1 MVDRTDE
8 ETAELIREWL
18 QQYGLTIIAGLVI
31 GVGVLFGIQW
41 WKNTQQDKKSQ
52 QSAVVEAVNTALEN
66 EEYSQA
72 MALTQQQELSNDDIA
87 ALADLLAAKSAF
99 ELGNLAQAQDFLHK
113 ASQAKDILLA
123 QTAQY
128 RLAQVYALSGQY
140 DEALAQ
146 AQLLKNTPYDAQIA
160 LLEGNIEQMRE
171 RYEQALAH
179 YQRAQALSPSAEI
192 EALIRA
198 IEAQLLSQ

>member
-99 ELGNLAQAQDFLHK
+99 ELGDLAQAQDFLHK
-113 ASQAKDILLA
+113 ASQAEDILLA

-146 AQLLKNTPYDAQIA
+146 AQLLKDTPYDAQIA

-179 YQRAQALSPSAEI
+179 YQRAQTLSPSAEV

-198 IEAQLLSQ
+198 IEAQLLAQ

>member
-99 ELGNLAQAQDFLHK
+99 ELGDLAQAQDFLHK

-146 AQLLKNTPYDAQIA
+146 AQLLKDTPYDAQIA
-160 LLEGNIEQMRE
+160 LLEGNIEQMRG

-179 YQRAQALSPSAEI
+179 YQRAQTLSPSAEV

>member
-18 QQYGLTIIAGLVI
+18 KQYGLTTIAGLVI

-72 MALTQQQELSNDDIA
+72 MALTQQQELSKDDSS

-99 ELGNLAQAQDFLHK
+99 ELGDLAQAQDFLHK
-113 ASQAKDILLA
+113 ASQAEDILLA
-123 QTAQY
+123 QTAEY
-128 RLAQVYALSGQY
+128 RLAQVYALSGRY

-160 LLEGNIEQMRE
+160 LLEGNIEQMRG

-179 YQRAQALSPSAEI
+179 YQRAQAISPSAEV